1 MDSEQGLRP
10 PKGQVVQSVVRAA
23 RVAQALIVAPEGVRL
38 RDLTDTLGLRKT
50 TVLRLLNTLISLGV
64 ARKDGKT
71 GRYRWHPVGLMWLGS
86 PLRDAVS
93 AKQVVDAVLEELV
106 AETGETAA
114 FALPSLDGRSVLMAS
129 AVLADDPLLTDPREM
144 PDLPMHT
151 MAAGK
156 IFLAA
161 LPSQEADAWM
171 ASGLP
176 AITEHTVTSRDSL
189 MSELAR
195 VASQG
200 YAVSKEECVV
210 GVHSLAVPLGDQT
223 VGVGVGAAL
232 ELLGP
237 ASRMSEEKMLGFVP
251 HLQAAAQRLSE
262 ALASLNLSDAMGAG
276 GSPPQTGNGA
286 QEGLPLRPPFR
297 VL

>member
-1 MDSEQGLRP
+1 VDSKQGLRP

-23 RVAQALIVAPEGVRL
+23 RVAQALIVAPEGARL
-38 RDLTDTLGLRKT
+38 RDLSEKLGLRKT

-71 GRYRWHPVGLMWLGS
+71 GRYRWHPVRLMWLGM
-86 PLRDAVS
+86 PLRDAVPV
-93 AKQVVDAVLEELV
+93 KEVVDAVLEELV
-106 AETGETAA
+106 AQTGETAA
-114 FALPSLDGRSVLMAS
+114 FALPSLDGRCVLMAS
-129 AVLADDPLLTDPREM
+129 AVVSDDPLLTDPREM

-161 LPSQEADAWM
+161 LPSQEAEAWM

-176 AITEHTVTSRDSL
+176 AITEHTITSRDSL
-189 MSELAR
+189 MADLAR

-200 YAVSKEECVV
+200 YAVSKEECVL
-210 GVHSLAVPLGDQT
+210 GMNSLAVPLGNQSA
-223 VGVGVGAAL
+223 GVEAAL
-232 ELLGP
+232 ALVGP
-237 ASRMSEEKMLGFVP
+237 ASRMSEEKMLGLVP

-262 ALASLNLSDAMGAG
+262 ALASVNLSGAMGAG
-276 GSPPQTGNGA
+276 GPPPQTDNGA
-286 QEGLPLRPPFR
+286 QDDPPSRPPFR